1 MRTPKEHGRSDRN
14 VLVSNAIRAIKEIT
28 ELPKNP
34 EWRIDETYT
43 HNLIARV
50 LEICER
56 YGMVP
61 GPNHLA
67 AALGITKDMEHD
79 VRAGVIPATEGVAA
93 ELNKYYAICEA
104 TTSEAS
110 LNGGANNIT
119 GIFLLKSQYGY
130 TEAPREVVITHN
142 ELLGERKDPAAIAA
156 RYREAMVIDGDYE
169 EVPAEE

>member
-1 MRTPKEHGRSDRN
+1 MRTPKGHERSDRN
-14 VLVSNAIRAIKEIT
+14 ILVSNAIRAAKEIS

-34 EWRIDETYT
+34 EWRIDEGYV
-43 HNLIARV
+43 HNVVLRI

-61 GPNHLA
+61 SPNHIA
-67 AALGITKDMEHD
+67 TALEITKDMERD
-79 VRAGVIPATEGVAA
+79 VRMGIIPAADGVLT
-93 ELNKYYAICEA
+93 ELNKYYALCEA
-104 TTSEAS
+104 ITSGAS

-130 TEAPREVVITHN
+130 TEAPREIKITHN
-142 ELLGERKDPAAIAA
+142 KLLGERKDPAAIAA
-156 RYREAMVIDGDYE
+156 RYREAMVIDGTYE